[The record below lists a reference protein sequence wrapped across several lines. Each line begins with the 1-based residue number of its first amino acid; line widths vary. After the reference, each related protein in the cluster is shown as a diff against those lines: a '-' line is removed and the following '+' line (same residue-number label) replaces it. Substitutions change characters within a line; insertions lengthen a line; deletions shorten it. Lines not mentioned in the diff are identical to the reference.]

1 MDENLSMAPQ
11 SPALPTSTKQPTL
24 PSAKPP
30 RSLAIALLTA
40 STLISLAG
48 LGLSASAVRIYMI
61 RADRRLEQTDTLTA
75 IERRA
80 ELRQQQA
87 QSERGYD
94 APVWISNQT
103 FDPKATYQ
111 VSGTRQT
118 EVPVIVGLE
127 LDEAVCIGAMG
138 PKGFTQDR
146 DNPLCLGY

>member
-1 MDENLSMAPQ
+1 MEQ
-11 SPALPTSTKQPTL
+11 SLTTQQPTALPTTTKQPTL

-40 STLISLAG
+40 SSLIALAG
-48 LGLSASAVRIYMI
+48 LGLATSATRIYMI
-61 RADRRLEQTDTLTA
+61 RADRRLEQSDTITA

-87 QSERGYD
+87 QSERGYA
-94 APVWISNQT
+94 APVWISGQT
-103 FDPKATYQ
+103 FDPTVIYQ

-127 LDEAVCIGAMG
+127 LDEAVCIGTMG
-138 PKGFTQDR
+138 PDGFTQNR